1 VSDFAF
7 KVNIVAM
14 VGVRAADAS
23 VARKVVPTVLGAPGT
38 LEIKLA
44 NESNAALEYDAI
56 VTSVDFSVEDRS
68 IKLLKST
75 G

>member
-1 VSDFAF
+1 
-7 KVNIVAM
+7 M
-14 VGVRAADAS
+14 VRVRAADAS
-23 VARKVVPTVLGAPGT
+23 VARKVVPSVLGAPGT

-44 NESNAALEYDAI
+44 NDNNAALQYDAI
-56 VTSVDFSVEDRS
+56 VINVDFSVEDCA